1 MDNSKSYYI
10 TTVNKTEENTMISQ
24 ALKDCLTLQDVVNL
38 INEDGTNQFDGSEIA
53 GQYAFTCCDEAYCE
67 YASCYESF
75 DDYVDEESLCVHLNI
90 LRQNGAIFDLKKAVD
105 HALSLKEPVV

>member
-1 MDNSKSYYI
+1 MDNSNRYYI

-24 ALKDCLTLQDVVNL
+24 ALKDCLTLQDLVKL
-38 INEDGTNQFDGSEIA
+38 INQDGTNKFDGSEIA

-67 YASCYESF
+67 YDSCYEEF
-75 DDYVDEESLCVHLNI
+75 DDYVDEESLCVYLEI
-90 LRQNGAIFDLKKAVD
+90 LRNKGAIFDQKKAVE